1 LRSSIP
7 DDAAAAYETLR
18 SCLIDPADQSGV
30 TRGATVLF
38 RQGML
43 AWASTSTQVPALS
56 VSPTPAS
63 RSPIPSEISRELVLV
78 IAGLILH
85 RGKDSLHA

>member
-1 LRSSIP
+1 
-7 DDAAAAYETLR
+7 
-18 SCLIDPADQSGV
+18 
-30 TRGATVLF
+30 
-38 RQGML
+38 L

-78 IAGLILH
+78 MAGLILH
-85 RGKDSLHA
+85 RRKDSLHA